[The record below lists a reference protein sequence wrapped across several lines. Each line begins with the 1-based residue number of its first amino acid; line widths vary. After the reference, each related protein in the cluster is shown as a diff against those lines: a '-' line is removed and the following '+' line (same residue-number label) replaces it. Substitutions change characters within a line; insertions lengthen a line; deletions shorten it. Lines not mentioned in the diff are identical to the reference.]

1 MSHIALRIAALL
13 SGDYVAQEIQLH
25 MQYAPEPPFNSG
37 TLGFPVTLFGKEVL
51 LGFSILIS

>member
-25 MQYAPEPPFNSG
+25 MQYAPEPLFNSG
-37 TLGFPVTLFGKEVL
+37 TPASTT
-51 LGFSILIS
+51 